1 MSACLQVMAFSATF
15 TPELLADVEPLMKR
29 PQKVMLCESE
39 ERVSLKGVRQF
50 YQILGDQ
57 GQKEVRPESEYL
69 GCDTLHA
76 VLIERLCCRQAA

>member
-1 MSACLQVMAFSATF
+1 MFDGHLSQVMAFSATF

-50 YQILGDQ
+50 YQVLGEQ
-57 GQKEVRPESEYL
+57 GQQQVRAPL
-69 GCDTLHA
+69 
-76 VLIERLCCRQAA
+76 